1 MERYEDHQRD
11 LNPNR
16 ASEQRDAVAEVVSRL
31 QGRGIV
37 VSRADDAED
46 LVDLL
51 TAVERFEAAVERHG
65 GDLMVDDLD
74 SDEPD
79 DVHFVLPRRTHG
91 EPLRAYMSRIEE
103 ATANL
108 RKHPNRPD

>member
-16 ASEQRDAVAEVVSRL
+16 AAEQRSAVAEIVSRL

-37 VSRADDAED
+37 VSSADDAED

-51 TAVERFEAAVERHG
+51 TEVERFEAAVEAHG
-65 GDLMVDDLD
+65 GDLMVDDID
-74 SDEPD
+74 SSAA
-79 DVHFVLPRRTHG
+79 RR
-91 EPLRAYMSRIEE
+91 
-103 ATANL
+103 
-108 RKHPNRPD
+108 

>member
-16 ASEQRDAVAEVVSRL
+16 TTEQRDAVAEIVSRL

-51 TAVERFEAAVERHG
+51 TEVERFEAAVEMHG

-74 SDEPD
+74 GSQPD

-91 EPLRAYMSRIEE
+91 EALRAYMGRIEE
-103 ATANL
+103 ATAKL
-108 RKHPNRPD
+108 RKHPNHPD

>member
-16 ASEQRDAVAEVVSRL
+16 TAEQRSAVAEIVSRL

-37 VSRADDAED
+37 VSSADDAED

-51 TAVERFEAAVERHG
+51 TEVERFEAAVEMHG

-74 SDEPD
+74 SEPD
-79 DVHFVLPRRTHG
+79 DPHFVLPRRRQG
-91 EPLRAYMSRIEE
+91 EALRVYTGRIED
-103 ATANL
+103 ATAQL
-108 RKHPNRPD
+108 GKHPNRPD

>member
-16 ASEQRDAVAEVVSRL
+16 ENEQRGAVAEIVSRL

-37 VSRADDAED
+37 VSSADDAED

-51 TAVERFEAAVERHG
+51 TEVERFEVAVEAHG

-74 SDEPD
+74 TPEPD
-79 DVHFVLPRRTHG
+79 DVHFVIPRRTQG
-91 EPLRAYMSRIEE
+91 EPLRVYIGRIAK
-103 ATANL
+103 ATADL
-108 RKHPNRPD
+108 RRHPNRPE